1 MAPIILSIE
10 TSTSVCA
17 IALHEQG
24 KVVAETSLHQ
34 ERSHSTHLANQVT
47 FLLESSEYAMG
58 DLAAVAISSGPGSYT
73 GLRIGTSLAKGICYA
88 NEIPLIGIGSLA
100 SMALGVRDIIQR
112 EAFYIPMMDARR
124 MEVYAQVFNRQMDEV
139 IPPRPVLLEEFDFE
153 PWLDERPCYFFGNG
167 SGKAKDVLRHPN
179 AIFVDEVVPS
189 AVPMGKLAWDRFS
202 NGDLDDVA
210 YFEPNYLK
218 EFKATKPKK
227 IF

>member
-1 MAPIILSIE
+1 MILSIE

-24 KVVAETSLHQ
+24 KLVAETSLHQ
-34 ERSHSTHLANQVT
+34 ERSHSTHLADQVR
-47 FLLESSEYAMG
+47 FLLDSSERTFG

-73 GLRIGTSLAKGICYA
+73 GLRIGTSFSKGICYA
-88 NEIPLIGIGSLA
+88 REIPIIGIGSLA

-124 MEVYAQVFNRQMDEV
+124 MEVYAQVFNRQMQEV
-139 IPPRPVLLEEFDFE
+139 IPARPVLLEEFDFE

-179 AIFVDEVVPS
+179 AIFIDDVVPS

-202 NGDLDDVA
+202 NEDFDDVA